1 MTITESFQQ
10 AAIFSALLVLLV
22 MGLGTSVSLL
32 RMRRGIYMGDGGDKG
47 LSRAI
52 RAHGNSAEHVPFL
65 IAPLIILGL
74 LEAGATP
81 IMALGATSLFARCLH
96 AGGRLGS
103 KRIFSMI
110 GATITYFL
118 EFGMSVWILW
128 ILSA

>member
-52 RAHGNSAEHVPFL
+52 RAHGNSAPVAFHS
-65 IAPLIILGL
+65 
-74 LEAGATP
+74 TK
-81 IMALGATSLFARCLH
+81 SRC
-96 AGGRLGS
+96 RSDTGS
-103 KRIFSMI
+103 RGSD
-110 GATITYFL
+110 
-118 EFGMSVWILW
+118 
-128 ILSA
+128 